1 MPFVHPPPSLTK
13 PSLTTPPPHSSV
25 TLLSGSVYIALVIKI
40 PEHLQIQHHD
50 TALWA
55 GVHLLPMLGACAFGS
70 FLGGAL
76 SKRANLT
83 SQTLV
88 AGSLLQ
94 VVGLAL
100 VLGFSS
106 GGSDNGL
113 GLGLLLGFTAV
124 YGLGVGLSF
133 AVCTMIA
140 AIEAGHGD
148 LAAAQGAVAQ
158 ARVFGGALGLAG
170 CTIVFNG
177 RLRGELVGE
186 VGEQELGRIH
196 RSLMAVLALPEEVR
210 EEVMGVYRDGFGE
223 QMLLM
228 TVVAVVALLVSFGTY
243 RSRPSRVVD
252 VMVQHKE
259 LAGRSGGGGEVELS
273 SVSSVRSLV
282 R

>member
-1 MPFVHPPPSLTK
+1 
-13 PSLTTPPPHSSV
+13 
-25 TLLSGSVYIALVIKI
+25 
-40 PEHLQIQHHD
+40 
-50 TALWA
+50 
-55 GVHLLPMLGACAFGS
+55 MLGACAFGS

-259 LAGRSGGGGEVELS
+259 LAGRPGGGGEVELS

>member
-1 MPFVHPPPSLTK
+1 
-13 PSLTTPPPHSSV
+13 
-25 TLLSGSVYIALVIKI
+25 
-40 PEHLQIQHHD
+40 
-50 TALWA
+50 
-55 GVHLLPMLGACAFGS
+55 
-70 FLGGAL
+70 
-76 SKRANLT
+76 
-83 SQTLV
+83 
-88 AGSLLQ
+88 
-94 VVGLAL
+94 
-100 VLGFSS
+100 
-106 GGSDNGL
+106 L

-140 AIEAGHGD
+140 AIEARHDD

-170 CTIVFNG
+170 CTIVFNA

-186 VGEQELGRIH
+186 LGEQELGQIH
-196 RSLMAVLALPEEVR
+196 RSLMAVLALPDELR
-210 EEVMGVYRDGFGE
+210 EEVMGVYREAFGE
-223 QMLLM
+223 QMLVM

-259 LAGRSGGGGEVELS
+259 LAGRPGGGGEVELS